1 MFIISLAQFE
11 NCGPQLSKVWVALR
25 LSHNGVVLLHCI
37 LHIVSIICSCLLSLD
52 VICFAL
58 LVYTFEAFIVL
69 LNMNILFVA
78 TAVWLWATCAYPVAH
93 CIGDGARGICTENW
107 NSPPQCF
114 GLPSGWNAEATLGG
128 SWSYQCKLI
137 ILKMYTD
144 CNMMNE
150 IRTL

>member
-1 MFIISLAQFE
+1 MFIISLVQFE
-11 NCGPQLSKVWVALR
+11 NCGPQLSEVRVALH

-78 TAVWLWATCAYPVAH
+78 TAV
-93 CIGDGARGICTENW
+93 
-107 NSPPQCF
+107 
-114 GLPSGWNAEATLGG
+114 
-128 SWSYQCKLI
+128 
-137 ILKMYTD
+137 
-144 CNMMNE
+144 
-150 IRTL
+150 